1 MLYLSCNEDELSL
14 WFGDLWAGDMHLKS
28 YKCYSVLFDRRFKS
42 SIELVLFVLL
52 CIVFK

>member
-28 YKCYSVLFDRRFKS
+28 YKCYSVLFDRACV
-42 SIELVLFVLL
+42 I
-52 CIVFK
+52 CIAMYRL